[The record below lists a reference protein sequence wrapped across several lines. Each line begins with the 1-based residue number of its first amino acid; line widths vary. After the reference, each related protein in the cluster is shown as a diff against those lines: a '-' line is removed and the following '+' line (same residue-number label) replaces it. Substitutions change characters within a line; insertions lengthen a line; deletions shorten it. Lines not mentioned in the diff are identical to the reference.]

1 MREVPG
7 LAERMASIMCVDTDL
22 NSGSE
27 ENQVRSEDD
36 LKRSVLEVL
45 ENEITEANGNAR
57 WLELE
62 ELEMDN
68 ETLSSLGLSAKCPV
82 CDF

>member
-27 ENQVRSEDD
+27 ENQVLSEGD

-45 ENEITEANGNAR
+45 ENEISEANGNVR

-68 ETLSSLGLSAKCPV
+68 ETLLSVGLSSKCPV